1 MTRWRVAELTLG
13 CELRTRDTVW
23 WETPANLATSCMTGR
38 CAAIKPGQQVDHVVG
53 EVADMQLYAYADVN
67 DAIWCVKDAAVDL
80 DMPATGKD
88 TGDKARR
95 SRVGPGTRCQLAAHK
110 AKRL

>member
-1 MTRWRVAELTLG
+1 
-13 CELRTRDTVW
+13 
-23 WETPANLATSCMTGR
+23 MTGR